1 MKQGRFDLL
10 PADRR
15 RVRLSLP
22 LLACFIAGWLA
33 SMSCQ
38 QQPERFA
45 RLAVFRQACSELLG
59 ERAGT
64 ILVMQPRTG
73 LLLALINEKLGVQNA
88 TRPGSTF
95 KVVTALSLLQHGLL
109 DPEEQLLCEGQI
121 KLGGEDYQ
129 CWLRSGHGQQ
139 NLLQALANSCNIYFY
154 RAAQKL
160 PAGALTETARKLRLA
175 GRTGINLPEEAA
187 GQLPEWVSPAEGV
200 RFAVGH
206 SRALA
211 VTPLQMLQLVA
222 MFANEGAVY
231 RPFYPASAAAL
242 QQFKPELV
250 QTIQFGRELS
260 LVREGMRQSVAYGT
274 GAGARREEVQIA
286 GKTGTAA
293 EYFGAKTNGWF
304 MGFAPA
310 DKPEVAVVVFL
321 QEAQGAQDAAPL
333 AGRVLQRYFE
343 FHQAGEF

>member
-1 MKQGRFDLL
+1 MRCDWSRKTCWLL
-10 PADRR
+10 
-15 RVRLSLP
+15 RLA
-22 LLACFIAGWLA
+22 LACAGVLGLA

-73 LLLALINEKLGVQNA
+73 LMLALINEKLGVQNA

-95 KVVTALSLLQHGLL
+95 KVVTALALLQHGLL

-160 PAGALTETARKLRLA
+160 PAGALAETARKLLLTE
-175 GRTGINLPEEAA
+175 RTGINLPEEAA

-222 MFANEGAVY
+222 ALANEGAVY
-231 RPFYPASAAAL
+231 RPFYPASVAAL

-274 GAGARREEVQIA
+274 GAGARREELQIA

-321 QEAQGAQDAAPL
+321 REAQGAQDAAPL

-343 FHQAGEF
+343 FQQAGEF

>member
-1 MKQGRFDLL
+1 MKQGKFDLL
-10 PADRR
+10 PVTRR
-15 RVRLSLP
+15 REGLLLP
-22 LLACFIAGWLA
+22 LLACLIAGALA
-33 SMSCQ
+33 GVSCQ
-38 QQPERFA
+38 QQPARFA
-45 RLAVFRQACSELLG
+45 RLAAFRQACRELLG

-73 LLLALINEKLGVQNA
+73 LMLALINEKLGVQNA

-95 KVVTALSLLQHGLL
+95 KIVTALSLLQHGLL
-109 DPEEQLLCEGQI
+109 EPEEQLRCEGQV

-154 RAAQKL
+154 LAAQKL
-160 PAGALTETARKLRLA
+160 PAGTLAETARKLLLA
-175 GRTGINLPEEAA
+175 ERTGINLPAEAA

-211 VTPLQMLQLVA
+211 VTPLQMLQLVGTI
-222 MFANEGAVY
+222 ANEGAVY

-242 QQFKPELV
+242 QQFRPDLV
-250 QTIQFGRELS
+250 QTIPFGRELS

-274 GAGARREEVQIA
+274 GAGARLEKVPIA

-310 DKPEVAVVVFL
+310 EKPEVAVVVFL

-343 FHQAGEF
+343 FRQAGEF